1 MRRKN
6 APPPPPRRALLRKH
20 EEERMMMM
28 MKKKKNKKTSSSL
41 LERDDDCVLFS
52 SLGSLCRQKLASF
65 QDKLSCPIC
74 KEFFTLPVTLVRC
87 GHTFCGKC
95 LNDYVRTFQDDKKR
109 KCPRCKGPVTHE
121 SDWDNTGEVAVKPN
135 ELVEEIVESWK
146 KVLGEKTSGGRG
158 EEKEEEE
165 EEEEEEVH
173 RLPNPIPPPTKYHLL
188 PGSKQAE
195 KNRKTAELRD
205 DLEKKYGFNR
215 KTLHTQ
221 TYDQLKEKYVDFR
234 DRYNTELKLFQRKP
248 DMESVVKNMESIET
262 SIREE
267 AEAAKKVNKATMFF
281 NPKTKKIKSN
291 EDQNNI
297 ATKIDR
303 ELMKKLVE
311 QADANMQGR
320 GLQKK
325 QLVLERIKQ
334 EKNVVKETI
343 EILSDEEDEEEEPLP
358 LSQPNLKYVD
368 SEEEEEE
375 EEEEDILRTQDI
387 HS

>member
-1 MRRKN
+1 M
-6 APPPPPRRALLRKH
+6 
-20 EEERMMMM
+20 
-28 MKKKKNKKTSSSL
+28 KKTSLSL
-41 LERDDDCVLFS
+41 LERDDDDCVR
-52 SLGSLCRQKLASF
+52 SLGSQLCRQKLASF

-146 KVLGEKTSGGRG
+146 KVLEKTSGGRG
-158 EEKEEEE
+158 EEKEEEEE

-195 KNRKTAELRD
+195 KIRKTAELRD

-215 KTLHTQ
+215 KTLRTQ

-281 NPKTKKIKSN
+281 NPKTKKMKSE
-291 EDQNNI
+291 EDQNNNI

-325 QLVLERIKQ
+325 QLILERIKQ

-343 EILSDEEDEEEEPLP
+343 EILSDEEEEPLP

-375 EEEEDILRTQDI
+375 EEEDILRTQEI

>member
-1 MRRKN
+1 M
-6 APPPPPRRALLRKH
+6 
-20 EEERMMMM
+20 
-28 MKKKKNKKTSSSL
+28 
-41 LERDDDCVLFS
+41 
-52 SLGSLCRQKLASF
+52 
-65 QDKLSCPIC
+65 
-74 KEFFTLPVTLVRC
+74 
-87 GHTFCGKC
+87 
-95 LNDYVRTFQDDKKR
+95 
-109 KCPRCKGPVTHE
+109 
-121 SDWDNTGEVAVKPN
+121 
-135 ELVEEIVESWK
+135 ESWK
-146 KVLGEKTSGGRG
+146 KVLEKTSGGRG
-158 EEKEEEE
+158 EEKEE

-215 KTLHTQ
+215 KTLRTQ

-281 NPKTKKIKSN
+281 NPKTKKMKSK
-291 EDQNNI
+291 DQNNNI

-325 QLVLERIKQ
+325 QLILERIKQ

-343 EILSDEEDEEEEPLP
+343 EILSDEEEEPLP

-375 EEEEDILRTQDI
+375 EEEEEDILRTQEI

>member
-1 MRRKN
+1 
-6 APPPPPRRALLRKH
+6 
-20 EEERMMMM
+20 
-28 MKKKKNKKTSSSL
+28 
-41 LERDDDCVLFS
+41 
-52 SLGSLCRQKLASF
+52 
-65 QDKLSCPIC
+65 
-74 KEFFTLPVTLVRC
+74 
-87 GHTFCGKC
+87 
-95 LNDYVRTFQDDKKR
+95 
-109 KCPRCKGPVTHE
+109 
-121 SDWDNTGEVAVKPN
+121 
-135 ELVEEIVESWK
+135 
-146 KVLGEKTSGGRG
+146 
-158 EEKEEEE
+158 
-165 EEEEEEVH
+165 
-173 RLPNPIPPPTKYHLL
+173 
-188 PGSKQAE
+188 
-195 KNRKTAELRD
+195 
-205 DLEKKYGFNR
+205 
-215 KTLHTQ
+215 
-221 TYDQLKEKYVDFR
+221 
-234 DRYNTELKLFQRKP
+234 
-248 DMESVVKNMESIET
+248 
-262 SIREE
+262 
-267 AEAAKKVNKATMFF
+267 MFF